1 MRRAG
6 ENGFRLVLFDV
17 DGTLIDC
24 GGQPKPLFAEALV
37 EVFGSAGDIAR
48 YRFTGRTDPRIV
60 FDLMTGA
67 GIDPVRVIEELPRLR
82 DRYLARL
89 AARLD
94 PARVRVLPSVEELL
108 ADLASREDLSL
119 GLLTGNWEEGAKIKL
134 GSVGL
139 DRFFRFGAFGD
150 DQIDRRD
157 LPPVALLRAGEATGR
172 SFLPE
177 ETLIV
182 GDSPLDIECAR
193 AHHIPCWAVATGW
206 TPAEELAR
214 AGADRVLRDLGEWA
228 QAGIPGADEGS
239 SPRPR

>member
-1 MRRAG
+1 MTVPTHP
-6 ENGFRLVLFDV
+6 FRLILFDV

-24 GGQPKPLFAEALV
+24 GGQPKPLFAEALI
-37 EVFGSAGDIAR
+37 EVFGVAGDIAR

-67 GIDPVRVIEELPRLR
+67 GVPPERVLEELPRLR
-82 DRYLARL
+82 DAYLDRL

-94 PARVRVLPSVEELL
+94 PTRVRVLPAVEERLAAL
-108 ADLASREDLSL
+108 AGRADLTL
-119 GLLTGNWEEGAKIKL
+119 GLLTGNWERGARIKL

-139 DRFFRFGAFGD
+139 DRFFAFGAFGD

-157 LPPVALLRAGEATGR
+157 LPPVALQRAAESAGR

-182 GDSPLDIECAR
+182 GDSPLDVECAR

-206 TPAEELAR
+206 TPAEDLAR
-214 AGADRVLRDLGEWA
+214 AGADRVLGDLLEW
-228 QAGIPGADEGS
+228 DEGCG
-239 SPRPR
+239 PATPEELALGNR

>member
-1 MRRAG
+1 MTPSAHP
-6 ENGFRLVLFDV
+6 FRLILFDV

-37 EVFGSAGDIAR
+37 EIFGTAGDIAR

-67 GIDPVRVIEELPRLR
+67 GVAPERVLEELPRLR
-82 DRYLARL
+82 DAYLDRL

-94 PARVRVLPSVEELL
+94 PARVRVLPAVEERLTAL
-108 ADLASREDLSL
+108 ARRADLTL
-119 GLLTGNWEEGAKIKL
+119 GLLTGNWERGARIKL

-139 DRFFRFGAFGD
+139 DRFFAFGAFGD

-157 LPPVALLRAGEATGR
+157 LPPVALLRAGERAGR

-182 GDSPLDIECAR
+182 GDSPLDVECAR
-193 AHHIPCWAVATGW
+193 ANHIPCWAVATGW
-206 TPAEELAR
+206 TSAEELVR
-214 AGADRVLRDLGEWA
+214 AGADRVLADLLEW
-228 QAGIPGADEGS
+228 DEGRD
-239 SPRPR
+239 PAATQEIALRNR